1 VPTGTSPSEPLLPEP
16 PRPVRRPGAG
26 PAATAEDLRSAQFR
40 LELLNTELPRIRAEA
55 AAWRNGLGV
64 LLAALVGFG
73 LIKGRSDVSTL
84 DAAAAKAVG
93 VLLALALVAGAVG
106 ALRLLRASF
115 GKPSVVNVKS
125 LPPAPLYAHSEALSS
140 AEALRW
146 GIRLTLACAV
156 LLVAAVGVTW
166 YGPPSAT
173 PQLAVDTGSAPAC
186 GSVTS
191 VSGGYLVLDTSLGP
205 QRISLA
211 NVTSMKP
218 VSSCP

>member
-1 VPTGTSPSEPLLPEP
+1 MPADEDAIRQL
-16 PRPVRRPGAG
+16 
-26 PAATAEDLRSAQFR
+26 PAATRPPPTSRPPATVGDLRSAQFR
-40 LELLNTELPRIRAEA
+40 LELLNTELPRVRAEA

-84 DAAAAKAVG
+84 EATAAKFVG

-106 ALRLLRASF
+106 ALLLLRASF
-115 GKPSVVNVKS
+115 GKPSVVDVKS
-125 LPPAPLYAHSEALSS
+125 LPPAPLYTHSEALSS
-140 AEALRW
+140 AYALRW
-146 GIRLTLACAV
+146 GIGLTLACAA
-156 LLVAAVGVTW
+156 LLVAAVGITW
-166 YGPPSAT
+166 YGPPSAA
-173 PQLAVDTGSAPAC
+173 PQLAVGTSGPPLC

-191 VSGGYLVLDTSLGP
+191 VSGGTLVLDTSLGP

-211 NVTSMKP
+211 KVTSMKP